1 MLDPKEAMRL
11 PQGDVGLLRA
21 PAAQD
26 MLQSKEPARVAY
38 IGPDELPRVV
48 TMQFHWTGDELVLT
62 SVASLPKVRALRE
75 HPDVAITI
83 DTFAIAEG
91 TPMRVLSIRGTASV
105 TEFEGVVRS
114 HLQRLHLAPDV
125 LQAYPHEL
133 SGGMRQRVA
142 IALATVC
149 KPQLIIADE
158 PTTAL
163 DVTIQAQIVDL
174 INRLKDDFD
183 SNCSKAETCRAP
195 HPPTSLAN
203 SL

>member
-62 SVASLPKVRALRE
+62 SVASLPQVRALRE

-105 TEFEGVVRS
+105 TEFEGVV
-114 HLQRLHLAPDV
+114 PE
-125 LQAYPHEL
+125 AY
-133 SGGMRQRVA
+133 
-142 IALATVC
+142 
-149 KPQLIIADE
+149 
-158 PTTAL
+158 
-163 DVTIQAQIVDL
+163 
-174 INRLKDDFD
+174 
-183 SNCSKAETCRAP
+183 
-195 HPPTSLAN
+195 LAN
-203 SL
+203 CRYIGQEAADGWAQWINQQGTKVARIAVRPTWVSLLDYQTRFPQGWPDHLRS